1 MPRAPFDLVAFDLYG
16 TLLDLSNLSGRMRP
30 IAGDRAADLLGRWR
44 TAQLERSWRLN
55 REHRYEP
62 WDALTA
68 MALADV
74 APELS
79 AESRRRLTELW
90 GTVPAFA
97 DAGPTLAALPPAG
110 ARTAVLSN
118 GTRAMIASALSAGGL
133 EVDRILS
140 VDDVGVYKPDPRVYA
155 LLDSEAVRS
164 RVLFV
169 SSNGWDVEGARRGG
183 RNVAWID
190 RGGEPPAIA
199 PTYRFESLAG
209 VAAFIAGKNG

>member
-1 MPRAPFDLVAFDLYG
+1 VPRAPFDLVAFDLYG
-16 TLLDLSNLSGRMRP
+16 TLLDISDLAARMRP
-30 IAGDRAADLLGRWR
+30 VAGDRSADLLGSWR

-62 WDALTA
+62 WDVLTA
-68 MALADV
+68 AALAEV

-79 AESRRRLTELW
+79 AESRRRLTSLW
-90 GTVPAFA
+90 ETVPAFP

-110 ARTAVLSN
+110 ALTAVLSN
-118 GTRAMIASALSAGGL
+118 GTRAMIASALAAGGL
-133 EVDRILS
+133 DVDRILS
-140 VDDVGVYKPDPRVYA
+140 ADDVGVYKPDPRVYA
-155 LLDSEAVRS
+155 LLDSQAVGS

-190 RGGEPPAIA
+190 RGGAPPGIA

-209 VAAFIAGKNG
+209 VAAFVAGQNG

>member
-16 TLLDLSNLSGRMRP
+16 TLLDISDLAARMRP
-30 IAGDRAADLLGRWR
+30 VAGDRSADLLGIWR

-55 REHRYEP
+55 REDRYEP
-62 WDALTA
+62 WDVLTA
-68 MALADV
+68 AALAEV

-79 AESRRRLTELW
+79 AEGRRRLTELW
-90 GTVPAFA
+90 ETVPAFP

-110 ARTAVLSN
+110 ARAAVLSN
-118 GTRAMIASALSAGGL
+118 GTRAMIASALAAGGL

-140 VDDVGVYKPDPRVYA
+140 ADDVGVYKPDPRVYA
-155 LLDSEAVRS
+155 LLDSQAVAS

-190 RGGEPPAIA
+190 RGGAPPAIA

-209 VAAFIAGKNG
+209 VAALVAKKNG